1 MIARRRFGTA
11 LGKAASC
18 EANQLSSR
26 GIFAQTFR
34 ANSRILMFL
43 LAFGPALAQ
52 QEQTFSSRSNLV
64 LVPTLV
70 KDAMGNVVYATAS

>member
-1 MIARRRFGTA
+1 
-11 LGKAASC
+11 
-18 EANQLSSR
+18 
-26 GIFAQTFR
+26 
-34 ANSRILMFL
+34 MFL